1 MCRESITSNISERD
15 TYGVAMSRIE
25 TSSDIGKLVCSK
37 RKELG
42 LTYKEAAGLC
52 GVGVRFWS
60 ELERGKSS
68 LHLGKVLFVL
78 MRLGLD
84 LQVEGRV

>member
-1 MCRESITSNISERD
+1 
-15 TYGVAMSRIE
+15 E

-42 LTYKEAAGLC
+42 LTQKEAAGLC

-68 LHLGKVLFVL
+68 LHLGKVLLVL
-78 MRLGLD
+78 TRLGLEI
-84 LQVEGRV
+84 QVEGRVCHWLCPRTIEG

>member
-1 MCRESITSNISERD
+1 
-15 TYGVAMSRIE
+15 MSKIE
-25 TSSDIGKLVCSK
+25 TSSEIGKLVCIK

-42 LTYKEAAGLC
+42 LTQKEAAGLC

-68 LHLGKVLFVL
+68 LHLGKVLLVL
-78 MRLGLD
+78 ARLGLEI
-84 LQVEGRV
+84 QVEGRV

>member
-1 MCRESITSNISERD
+1 
-15 TYGVAMSRIE
+15 MSRME

-42 LTYKEAAGLC
+42 LTQKEAGGLC

-60 ELERGKSS
+60 ELERGKIS
-68 LHLGKVLFVL
+68 LHLGKVLLVL
-78 MRLGLD
+78 TRLGLEI
-84 LQVEGRV
+84 QVEGRV